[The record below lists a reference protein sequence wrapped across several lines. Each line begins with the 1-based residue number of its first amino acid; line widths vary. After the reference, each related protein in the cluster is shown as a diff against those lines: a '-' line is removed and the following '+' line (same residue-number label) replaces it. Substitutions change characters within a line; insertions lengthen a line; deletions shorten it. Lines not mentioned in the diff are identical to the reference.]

1 MIYRG
6 VGDLYLN
13 LELRN
18 VNSTLTTKDAKARL
32 EDLTNKVLVKWI
44 TAIAL
49 QPACG
54 DGGSCWTDYKTQ
66 AVEDKGFGWFITYIR
81 NNVSWLK
88 FLYQLMVRPTLFAQS
103 NLLYYVNLP
112 ASFAW
117 FWPSSF
123 YTTVWRVAI
132 PRFLRKADT
141 KHTVDQ
147 SQRRTF

>member
-88 FLYQLMVRPTLFAQS
+88 FHLPANGKAQS
-103 NLLYYVNLP
+103 LCAKQSTLLCKP
-112 ASFAW
+112 FSF
-117 FWPSSF
+117 FRMVLTFFILNQGLKGSYSS
-123 YTTVWRVAI
+123 
-132 PRFLRKADT
+132 L
-141 KHTVDQ
+141 
-147 SQRRTF
+147 S